1 MTKTLFHPIL
11 AATALALLLVG
22 AVAPAAA
29 EELTVPLSRPD
40 QPASVAVKAISGT
53 ITVEGYDGR
62 EVRIESSATPS
73 DREDHD
79 EDMDSDHEDKAPPP
93 GMHRI
98 PNRSFGLSAEEA
110 DNQVDVR
117 VEGADAQTLH
127 LLVPR
132 NTSVTVKTVNGGA
145 VTVRGVNGEH
155 ELSNVNGAIRAEHV
169 SGSVVAH
176 TTNGG
181 VSVSLDRAD
190 PGKPMSLVTLNGDV
204 EITLP
209 PGFGADLRLQTTNGE
224 IYTDFDFAAA
234 EGKPRVQEDSAHGR
248 YRVEVKQEVRGSIN
262 GGGPE
267 IRMQTFNGDVLVRK
281 AK

>member
-1 MTKTLFHPIL
+1 MTKKFFQPIL
-11 AATALALLLVG
+11 AAGALALLLLG
-22 AVAPAAA
+22 AVTPAAA
-29 EELTVPLSRPD
+29 EELTVPLSQPG
-40 QPASVAVKAISGT
+40 QPAWVAVKAITGT

-62 EVRIESSATPS
+62 EVRIESAPTA
-73 DREDHD
+73 DDQDHD
-79 EDMDSDHEDKAPPP
+79 GMMDDDDDSQPPP

-110 DNQVDVR
+110 DNHVDVR
-117 VEGADAQTLH
+117 LEGMTQQALH

-132 NTSVTVKTVNGGA
+132 NTSVTVKTVNGGDL
-145 VTVRGVNGEH
+145 TVSGVHGEH
-155 ELSNVNGAIRAEHV
+155 ELSNVNGAIHVEHV

-181 VSVSLDRAD
+181 VDVSLDRAD

-209 PGFGADLRLQTTNGE
+209 ADFGADLRLQTTNGE

-234 EGKPRVQEDSAHGR
+234 SGKPNVKEDSSHGR

-267 IRMQTFNGDVLVRK
+267 IRLQTFNGDVLVRK

>member
-1 MTKTLFHPIL
+1 MTRKTLIPIL
-11 AATALALLLVG
+11 AAGALALVLVAG
-22 AVAPAAA
+22 AAPTAA
-29 EELTVPLSRPD
+29 EELTVPLSQPD
-40 QPASVAVKAISGT
+40 QPASVAVKAVFGT
-53 ITVEGYDGR
+53 VTVEGYDGR
-62 EVRIESSATPS
+62 EVRIESAASR
-73 DREDHD
+73 DEDKDDHD
-79 EDMDSDHEDKAPPP
+79 SGHEAPPP
-93 GMHRI
+93 GMHKI

-110 DNQVDVR
+110 DNHVDVR

-132 NTSVTVKTVNGGA
+132 HTSVTVSTVNGGDL
-145 VTVRGVNGEH
+145 TVRGVDGEH
-155 ELSNVNGAIRAEHV
+155 ELSNVNGAIHAEHV

-181 VSVSLDRAD
+181 VDVSIDRAD

-204 EITLP
+204 SITLP
-209 PGFGADLRLQTTNGE
+209 AGFGADLRLQTTNGD

-234 EGKPRVQEDSAHGR
+234 HDKPNVRKDSSHGR
-248 YRVEVKQEVRGSIN
+248 YRVEIKQEVRGSIN

-267 IRMQTFNGDVLVRK
+267 IRMQTFNGDVLVKK